1 MNVNVYEDDCET
13 FITQVKETSQMIC
26 NFCVIASYKW
36 THIFKLVF
44 WSHAPFRIQFQ
55 VGKFPGFI
63 KLRRKQIS
71 Y

>member
-44 WSHAPFRIQFQ
+44 
-55 VGKFPGFI
+55 
-63 KLRRKQIS
+63 
-71 Y
+71 